1 MLKSLPCPFCNSASL
16 GVIELEPN
24 SNVVACEDCGAQGP
38 VEETEAL
45 AVENWNRRFDVHG
58 GVVLPRVQ
66 G

>member
-1 MLKSLPCPFCNSASL
+1 MNAIACPFCDSDSIS
-16 GVIELEPN
+16 VLEVEAG
-24 SNVVACEDCGAQGP
+24 SFYAAGCQACGCHGP